1 MGMNVILGLVSG
13 LGLFLYGMKLMGDG
27 LQKVAG
33 AKLRTILETLTKN
46 RFIGM
51 LVGLLFTAVIQ
62 SSSAATVLV
71 VSFVDAG
78 LMRLGEAAGV
88 IMGANI
94 GTTMTG
100 QLIAFNLTAIAPLFL
115 MTGVIM
121 VMFVKKPFVKKLGE
135 VILGFGM
142 LFVGMSTMSSSLSEV
157 KNSAFVVGT
166 MSSLTSPVLALLVG
180 MLVTAVL
187 QSSSATVGII
197 ILLASQGLLELPICF
212 YLILGCNIGACVS
225 AGLAS
230 LSGKKMAK
238 RAALIHLLF
247 NIIGTFLFV
256 IILAFAKDGVYHLIH
271 SLTAGI
277 ADPGTRIARDV
288 ANTHTLF
295 KVAQVIMLLPFSDW
309 IIKLTYFFVPGHDEQ
324 PATRHLEYIGEHLVY
339 SPTAAI
345 PQAICELQR
354 MGRIAI
360 GNLKDS
366 VEALLTKNEE
376 ILEKVYE
383 TEGTIDYMNTEI
395 VNYLL
400 KVNQLSL
407 PVADRKLMGSLFH
420 VVSDIE
426 RIGDHAQ
433 NIADYTRTMIGE
445 KLHFTEDAKEEF
457 IRMFR
462 VTVRLL
468 DDSMEMFSKRNE
480 EYLQEILSLEEEVDE
495 LEHKLQRHHVRR
507 MTEGVCNPYAGTIFS
522 DLCSNLERVAD
533 HGTNIAFSIL
543 ETDPEEERK
552 SEEEMHIIETIAK
565 E

>member
-1 MGMNVILGLVSG
+1 MGINVILGLVSG

-100 QLIAFNLTAIAPLFL
+100 QLIAFNLTAIAPIFL

-135 VILGFGM
+135 VVLGFGM
-142 LFVGMSTMSSSLSEV
+142 LFVGMSTMSASLSEV
-157 KNSAFVVGT
+157 KNSAFVVNT
-166 MSSLTSPVLALLVG
+166 MSSLTSPALALLVG

-197 ILLASQGLLELPICF
+197 ILLSSQGLLELPICF

-247 NIIGTFLFV
+247 NIIGTILFV
-256 IILAFAKDGVYHLIH
+256 IILAFAKDLVYELIH
-271 SLTAGI
+271 GLTGGI
-277 ADPGTRIARDV
+277 ADPGKRIARDV

-309 IIKLTYFFVPGHDEQ
+309 IIKLTYLFVPGHDEQ
-324 PATRHLEYIGEHLVY
+324 ADDRHLEYIGEHLIY

-354 MGRIAI
+354 MGSIAI

-366 VEALLTKNEE
+366 VEALLNKNEE
-376 ILEKVYE
+376 LLEKVYE

-395 VNYLL
+395 VKYLL

-407 PVADRKLMGSLFH
+407 PVEDRKSMGSLFH

-445 KLHFTEDAKEEF
+445 KLQFTEDAKKEF
-457 IRMFR
+457 IEMFQL
-462 VTVRLL
+462 TIRLL
-468 DDSMEMFSKRNE
+468 DYSMEMFSKKNE
-480 EYLQEILSLEEEVDE
+480 EYLQEILSLEDEVDE

-507 MTEGVCNPYAGTIFS
+507 LTEGVCNPYAGTIFS

>member
-121 VMFVKKPFVKKLGE
+121 VIFVKKPFVKKLGE